1 MIKLTFIRGKK
12 WQVDEPIKHRLHDHT
27 TIIIP
32 KGFTTD
38 LSSVPKFLWGI
49 FPPFGNFLLASI
61 VHDYLY
67 VIKYKSN
74 RRFCDKEMLYLS
86 NKLNKN
92 KIDNYIRYYAV
103 RLFGWI
109 YWDYVDIQNELKY

>member
-1 MIKLTFIRGKK
+1 MIKLKFIKGKK
-12 WQVDEPIKHRLHDHT
+12 WEVEEPIVVKLSNEYFIT
-27 TIIIP
+27 IP
-32 KGFTTD
+32 KGFRTD
-38 LSSVPKFLWGI
+38 LSSVPKILWGI

-74 RRFCDKEMLYLS
+74 RAFCDKEMLIIS

-92 KIDNYIRYYAV
+92 KIDNYLRYWAV

-109 YWDYVDIQNELKY
+109 YWRYVNL